1 MNECILL
8 IDDNPETVQNLALAL
23 ERPGRTV
30 VTCRDVESAE
40 IALARFDITHI
51 VADVQFSG
59 SFGFEGLHFLE
70 RLNARKSKCPI
81 ALMSGRVTGDLRA
94 AALASGATAL
104 LGKPFDVE
112 DLERTLGIGGITPS
126 GEQGKTVHVDCIDD
140 VLDGELL
147 DAAFQPIVRAKL
159 GGVEIRAFESLTR
172 IRGRWAGGG
181 PAELF
186 TYAEQRSRLNVL
198 NLAALGTALARVSLL
213 PATTLFVNIDPAVI
227 TDAGLIKA
235 LDAAENGGILPL
247 SRLVLE
253 ITERSAFS
261 NHAAAVRAFQDLRVR
276 GIRFALDDHGSAYS
290 HLDLIDAI
298 RPSFIKI
305 SQLFGSD
312 FETNG
317 TKSRIVHH
325 IVELAHDFASETILE
340 GVETAATADAALA
353 AGVDLM
359 QGYYFGRPE
368 PASHWSAGLIAR
380 A

>member
-1 MNECILL
+1 M
-8 IDDNPETVQNLALAL
+8 
-23 ERPGRTV
+23 
-30 VTCRDVESAE
+30 
-40 IALARFDITHI
+40 
-51 VADVQFSG
+51 ADVQFSG

-70 RLNARKSKCPI
+70 RLNARRSKCPI
-81 ALMSGRVTGDLRA
+81 ALMSGRATGELRA

-104 LGKPFDVE
+104 LVKPFNVE
-112 DLERTLGIGGITPS
+112 DLECTLGIGGITPP
-126 GEQGKTVHVDCIDD
+126 GEQGTTVHVDCIDD
-140 VLDGELL
+140 VLGGDLL
-147 DAAFQPIVRAKL
+147 DAAFQPIVRARP

-172 IRGRWAGGG
+172 VRGRWAGGG

-198 NLAALGTALARVSLL
+198 NLAALDTALARVSLL
-213 PATTLFVNIDPAVI
+213 PATTLFVNMDPAVI
-227 TDAGLIKA
+227 TDVRLLKA
-235 LDAAENGGILPL
+235 LDDAEHGGIIPL

-261 NHAAAVRAFQDLRVR
+261 DHAAAVRAFRELGAR

-290 HLDLIDAI
+290 HLDLIGAI

-312 FETNG
+312 FETDE

-325 IVELAHDFASETILE
+325 IVELAHDFGSETILE
-340 GVETAATADAALA
+340 GVETAATAGAALA
-353 AGVDLM
+353 AGVDLL

-368 PASHWSAGLIAR
+368 PASHWSAGRIAR